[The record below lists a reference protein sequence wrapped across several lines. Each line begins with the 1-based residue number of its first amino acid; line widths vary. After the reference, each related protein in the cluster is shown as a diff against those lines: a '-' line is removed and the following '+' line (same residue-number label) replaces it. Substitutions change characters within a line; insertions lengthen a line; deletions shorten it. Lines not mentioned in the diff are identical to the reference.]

1 MTSHFHDLLT
11 PMKLSFSP
19 TQSITPIPTES
30 IQPTYSATSP
40 EDSNEYDI
48 VTSSYIN
55 VLSSIIQD
63 NESLFDK
70 PVPATQ
76 FPSKSNM
83 KVIHTYLPLS
93 L

>member
-11 PMKLSFSP
+11 PMKLSFPP

-55 VLSSIIQD
+55 VL
-63 NESLFDK
+63 
-70 PVPATQ
+70 
-76 FPSKSNM
+76 
-83 KVIHTYLPLS
+83 
-93 L
+93 